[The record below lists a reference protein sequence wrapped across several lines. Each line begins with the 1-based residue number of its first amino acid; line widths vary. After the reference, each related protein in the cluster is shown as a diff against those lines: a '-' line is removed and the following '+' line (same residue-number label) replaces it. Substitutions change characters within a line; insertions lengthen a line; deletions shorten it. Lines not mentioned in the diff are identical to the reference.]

1 MSVGLHLLA
10 VPQST
15 GLFAAAMMESNPL
28 ALAYKDPVAA
38 DMIGSA
44 FASLVG
50 CADGALDCLRNVPV
64 ATIITNE
71 TNEQLVQFIL
81 LDGFEDLL
89 IWAPIIDGTVITGE
103 PFSAAREHGFPKPT
117 LLGTNRDE
125 GTLFVYGILDELGQ
139 QTLSKFQYEA
149 VITTR
154 FGCVWSLV
162 HRGGSPRCGDL
173 AAEGARVRTG

>member
-1 MSVGLHLLA
+1 VHKLWNL
-10 VPQST
+10 
-15 GLFAAAMMESNPL
+15 
-28 ALAYKDPVAA
+28 
-38 DMIGSA
+38 
-44 FASLVG
+44 
-50 CADGALDCLRNVPV
+50 
-64 ATIITNE
+64 
-71 TNEQLVQFIL
+71 LVQLIL

-103 PFSAAREHGFPKPT
+103 PLGAGREHGFPKPT

-154 FGCVWSLV
+154 FGTQN
-162 HRGGSPRCGDL
+162 L
-173 AAEGARVRTG
+173 AAILTHYPASYLITPTPVPTPTPTETP